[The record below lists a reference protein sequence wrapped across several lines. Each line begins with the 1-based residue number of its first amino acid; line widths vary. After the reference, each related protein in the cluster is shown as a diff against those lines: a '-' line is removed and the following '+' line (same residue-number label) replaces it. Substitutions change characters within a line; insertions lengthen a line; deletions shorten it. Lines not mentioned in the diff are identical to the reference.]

1 MTAIEISNPARKFLI
16 DLLEQQET
24 VEGVYITVDKPG
36 TQWAKT
42 LLSYCREE
50 LDSARKI
57 QFDELTAFVDTD
69 TESYLEGTVIDLD
82 EGELTVRSPKSKT
95 PILPE
100 NATIEDRVNYVLAM
114 AVNPMLAAHGGMTT
128 LVEVTSDGVAVLEF
142 GGGCQGCAAV
152 PLTMKFGVEKEL
164 LAAFPG
170 EITGVRDD
178 TDHSNTDN
186 AYYKEG
192 EA

>member
-142 GGGCQGCAAV
+142 GGGCQGCAVV
-152 PLTMKFGVEKEL
+152 PVTMKYAVEKQL
-164 LAAFPG
+164 TAQIP
-170 EITGVRDD
+170 EITGVEDV
-178 TDHSNTDN
+178 TDHTDNTN
-186 AYYKEG
+186 AYYK
-192 EA
+192 